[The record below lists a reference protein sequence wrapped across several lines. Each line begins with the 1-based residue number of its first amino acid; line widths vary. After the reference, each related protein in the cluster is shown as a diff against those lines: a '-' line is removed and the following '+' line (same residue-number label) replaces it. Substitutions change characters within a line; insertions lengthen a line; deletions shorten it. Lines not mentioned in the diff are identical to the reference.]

1 MKNLKSK
8 KLYLQVF
15 EEVKNYIV
23 KYNFKPGDKL
33 PTEMEMAEKLGVS
46 RNVLREAL
54 KTLEIIGVVSSKPGV
69 GMTLNSFNS
78 NFLSSVIFLNL
89 ISDGVDLIAQTQEVR
104 KVLELGFSRQCFDTI
119 TDKQIETLDECLVK
133 MKNETDSVEL
143 YAIDSEFHRTLYKN
157 INNDVLVGFIDATWN
172 CEKYYHEK
180 WEKDHIR
187 TYNKHAKIVEALK
200 GKNYEDF
207 QSIMQYHFAYEFKIE
222 SQK

>member
-8 KLYLQVF
+8 KLYLQVY
-15 EEVKNYIV
+15 EEIKNYIV

-69 GMTLNSFNS
+69 GMTLNGFNS
-78 NFLSSVIFLNL
+78 NILSSVIFLNL
-89 ISDGVDLIAQTQEVR
+89 IADGVDLIAQTQEVR

-119 TDKQIETLDECLVK
+119 TEAQIEKLEECLEK
-133 MKNETDSVEL
+133 MENESDGVEL

-157 INNDVLVGFIDATWN
+157 IQNDVLVAFIDATWN
-172 CEKYYHEK
+172 CEKYYHQK
-180 WEKDHIR
+180 WEKDHMK
-187 TYNKHAKIVEALK
+187 TYDKHAKIVEALK
-200 GKNYEDF
+200 GKNFEDF
-207 QSIMQYHFAYEFKIE
+207 HSVMQYHFSYEFKIE
-222 SQK
+222 THK

>member
-8 KLYLQVF
+8 KLYLQVY
-15 EEVKNYIV
+15 EEIKNYIV

-69 GMTLNSFNS
+69 GMTLNGFNS
-78 NFLSSVIFLNL
+78 NILSSVIFLNL
-89 ISDGVDLIAQTQEVR
+89 IADGVDLITQTQEVR
-104 KVLELGFSRQCFDTI
+104 KVLELGFAKQCFDTM
-119 TDKQIETLDECLVK
+119 TDKQIEKLEECLDK
-133 MKNETDSVEL
+133 MKNESDSVEL

-157 INNDVLVGFIDATWN
+157 IKNDVMVAFVDATWN

-180 WEKDHIR
+180 YIKDHIK
-187 TYNKHAKIVEALK
+187 TYEKHKKIVDALK
-200 GKNYEDF
+200 NKNYEEYLA
-207 QSIMQYHFAYEFKIE
+207 IMQYHFSYEFKIE
-222 SQK
+222 SSI